1 MTAVMRKAPFGLLGV
16 GMGAAALAIAMIM
29 LTVGPFSPQQPA
41 PAGVGE
47 SAGDILKS
55 IWRDFRGQP
64 QPAAEPVAQG
74 VDVDATL
81 AIALT
86 VLGVAA
92 IVAGILSRIAREPR
106 VAGRGAIW
114 IGIGALVFKFFTWTV
129 LMVIGA
135 LLCIELI
142 RSVGGAEAAAEGG
155 GGAGGGG
162 GDGGWL
168 EGIGEFFGG
177 LFDWLPWFGD

>member
-1 MTAVMRKAPFGLLGV
+1 
-16 GMGAAALAIAMIM
+16 MGAAALAIAMIV
-29 LTVGPFSPQQPA
+29 LTVGPFNPQQPA
-41 PAGVGE
+41 SSGVAE
-47 SAGDILKS
+47 SAGDVLKS

-74 VDVDATL
+74 MDVDATL

-86 VLGVAA
+86 VLGVGA

-129 LMVIGA
+129 LMVVGL
-135 LLCIELI
+135 LLCFELL
-142 RSVGGAEAAAEGG
+142 RGASSPGGLAEGG
-155 GGAGGGG
+155 GGAGGGGG

-177 LFDWLPWFGD
+177 LFSWLPFFGD